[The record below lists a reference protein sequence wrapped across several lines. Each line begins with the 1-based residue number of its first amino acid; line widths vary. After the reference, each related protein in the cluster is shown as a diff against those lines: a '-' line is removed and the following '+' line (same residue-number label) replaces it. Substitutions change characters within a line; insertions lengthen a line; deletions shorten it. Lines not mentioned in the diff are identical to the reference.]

1 MHTSFAIPERVTSMV
16 REPGAAREPSHGEL
30 SVKIGLCGTGNM
42 GAAIGARLMEKRHKL
57 TVWNR
62 TTRRTKIL
70 TNEGAARVSTPAE
83 LFYENQVVI
92 NITIDD
98 KAVKTVYEGRDGLFS
113 GNLKGKLIIEM
124 STLLPETT
132 RRLEERVRAAGGA
145 FVECPVGGS
154 IVPARSGNLIGM
166 AGSTPAAFKRAR
178 PILDQLCRR
187 LDRVGTV
194 GAGNT
199 MKLAINLPLLAYWE
213 ALGEAISLTETA
225 GIKRALAADI
235 LADSSGAAKVGPA
248 RLPWIMDA
256 IGGKF
261 PKSTSFQ
268 MSGGAKDATQMVA
281 LARANG
287 FEVPVID
294 ATRKS
299 YKQAAT
305 GIWAHRDFAL
315 LSAWRVLKSNKR
327 KTENGR

>member
-1 MHTSFAIPERVTSMV
+1 M
-16 REPGAAREPSHGEL
+16 
-30 SVKIGLCGTGNM
+30 KIGLCGTGNM
-42 GAAIGARLMEKRHKL
+42 GAAMGARLMEKKHKL

-62 TTRRTKIL
+62 TRRRAKPL
-70 TNEGAARVSTPAE
+70 VDDGAVFAETPAA
-83 LFYENQVVI
+83 LFDDNDVVI

-98 KAVKTVYEGRDGLFS
+98 KAVKSVYTRRDGILS
-113 GNLKGKLIIEM
+113 ANLKGKLVIEM

-132 RRLEERVRAAGGA
+132 RELAEQVKAAGGT

-154 IVPARSGNLIGM
+154 VAPARSGNLLGM
-166 AGSTPAAFKRAR
+166 AGGTPAAYKRAK

-187 LDRVGTV
+187 LDRVGPV

-225 GIKRALAADI
+225 GIKRTLAADI
-235 LADSSGAAKVGPA
+235 LADSSGAAKVGPP

-261 PKSTSFQ
+261 PKSAGFQ
-268 MSGGAKDATQMVA
+268 MSGGAKDASQMVA

-299 YKQAAT
+299 YKQAAK
-305 GIWAHRDFAL
+305 GVWAGRDFAL
-315 LSAWRVLKSNKR
+315 LAAWRAIQSKKGKR
-327 KTENGR
+327 R

>member
-1 MHTSFAIPERVTSMV
+1 M
-16 REPGAAREPSHGEL
+16 
-30 SVKIGLCGTGNM
+30 KIGLCGTGNM
-42 GAAIGARLMEKRHKL
+42 GAAMGARLMEKKHKL

-62 TTRRTKIL
+62 TRRRAKPL
-70 TNEGAARVSTPAE
+70 VDDGAVFAETPAA
-83 LFYENQVVI
+83 LFDDNDVVI

-98 KAVKTVYEGRDGLFS
+98 KAVKSVYTRRAGILS
-113 GNLKGKLIIEM
+113 ANLKGKLVIEM

-132 RRLEERVRAAGGA
+132 RELAEQVKAAGGT

-154 IVPARSGNLIGM
+154 VAPARSGNLLGM
-166 AGSTPAAFKRAR
+166 AGGTPAAYKRAK

-187 LDRVGTV
+187 LDRVGPV

-199 MKLAINLPLLAYWE
+199 MKLAINLPLLAYWG

-225 GIKRALAADI
+225 GIKRTLAADI
-235 LADSSGAAKVGPA
+235 LADSSGAAKVGPP

-261 PKSTSFQ
+261 PKSAGFQ
-268 MSGGAKDATQMVA
+268 MSGGAKDASQMVA

-287 FEVPVID
+287 FEVPVIA

-299 YKQAAT
+299 YKQAAK
-305 GIWAHRDFAL
+305 GVWAGRDFAL
-315 LSAWRVLKSNKR
+315 LAAWRAIQSKKGKR
-327 KTENGR
+327 R

>member
-1 MHTSFAIPERVTSMV
+1 M
-16 REPGAAREPSHGEL
+16 
-30 SVKIGLCGTGNM
+30 KIGLCGTGIM
-42 GAAIGARLMEKRHKL
+42 GAAMGARLMEKKHKL

-62 TTRRTKIL
+62 TTQRAKPL
-70 TNEGAARVSTPAE
+70 VDDGAVFAETPAA
-83 LFYENQVVI
+83 LFDDNDVVI

-98 KAVKTVYEGRDGLFS
+98 KAVKSVYNRRDGILS
-113 GNLKGKLIIEM
+113 ANLKGKLVIEM

-132 RRLEERVRAAGGA
+132 RELAEQVKAAGGT

-154 IVPARSGNLIGM
+154 VAPARRGNLLGM
-166 AGSTPAAFKRAR
+166 AGGTPAAYKRAR
-178 PILDQLCRR
+178 PILNQLCRR
-187 LDRVGTV
+187 LDRVGPV

-199 MKLAINLPLLAYWE
+199 MKLAINLPLLAYWG

-225 GIKRALAADI
+225 GIKRTLAADI
-235 LADSSGAAKVGPA
+235 LADSSGAAKVGPP

-261 PKSTSFQ
+261 PKSAGFQ
-268 MSGGAKDATQMVA
+268 MSGGAKDASQMVA

-299 YKQAAT
+299 YKQAAR
-305 GIWAHRDFAL
+305 GVWAGRDFAL
-315 LSAWRVLKSNKR
+315 LAAWRAIQSKKGKR
-327 KTENGR
+327 R

>member
-1 MHTSFAIPERVTSMV
+1 M
-16 REPGAAREPSHGEL
+16 
-30 SVKIGLCGTGNM
+30 KIGLCGTGNM
-42 GAAIGARLMEKRHKL
+42 GAAMGAHLMDKKHKL

-62 TTRRTKIL
+62 TTRRAKPL
-70 TNEGAARVSTPAE
+70 VDAGATRARTPAD
-83 LFYENQVVI
+83 LFEDNDVVI

-98 KAVKTVYEGRDGLFS
+98 NAVKSVYEGRGGLLS
-113 GNLKGKLIIEM
+113 GNLKGKLVIEM

-132 RRLEERVRAAGGA
+132 RRLEQQVKAAGGA

-154 IVPARSGNLIGM
+154 VAPARSGNLLGM
-166 AGSTPAAFKRAR
+166 AGGSPAAFKRAK

-187 LDRVGTV
+187 LDRVGPV

-235 LADSSGAAKVGPA
+235 LADSSGAAKVAPA

-261 PKSTSFQ
+261 PKSAGFQ
-268 MSGGAKDATQMVA
+268 MSGGAKDAAQMVA
-281 LARANG
+281 LAKANG

-299 YKQAAT
+299 YRQAAT
-305 GIWAHRDFAL
+305 GPWAGRDFAL
-315 LSAWRVLKSNKR
+315 LSAWRAIQSKKR
-327 KTENGR
+327 TPAKKKTK

>member
-1 MHTSFAIPERVTSMV
+1 M
-16 REPGAAREPSHGEL
+16 
-30 SVKIGLCGTGNM
+30 KIGLCGTGNM
-42 GAAIGARLMEKRHKL
+42 GAAMGARLMEKKHKL
-57 TVWNR
+57 TIWNR
-62 TTRRTKIL
+62 TRRRAKPL
-70 TNEGAARVSTPAE
+70 VDDGAMFAETPAA
-83 LFYENQVVI
+83 LFDDNDVVI

-98 KAVKTVYEGRDGLFS
+98 KAVKSVYTRRNGILS
-113 GNLKGKLIIEM
+113 ANLKGKLVIEM

-132 RRLEERVRAAGGA
+132 RELAEQVKAAGGT

-154 IVPARSGNLIGM
+154 VAPARSGNLLGM
-166 AGSTPAAFKRAR
+166 AGGTPAAYKRAK

-187 LDRVGTV
+187 LDRVGPV

-199 MKLAINLPLLAYWE
+199 MKLAINLPLLAYWG

-225 GIKRALAADI
+225 GIKRTLAADI
-235 LADSSGAAKVGPA
+235 LADSSGAAKVGPP

-261 PKSTSFQ
+261 PKSAGFQ
-268 MSGGAKDATQMVA
+268 MSGGAKDASQMVA

-299 YKQAAT
+299 YKQAAK
-305 GIWAHRDFAL
+305 GVWAGRDFAL
-315 LSAWRVLKSNKR
+315 LAAWRAIQSKKGKR
-327 KTENGR
+327 R

>member
-1 MHTSFAIPERVTSMV
+1 M
-16 REPGAAREPSHGEL
+16 
-30 SVKIGLCGTGNM
+30 KIGLCGTGNM
-42 GAAIGARLMEKRHKL
+42 GAAMGARLMEKKHKL
-57 TVWNR
+57 AVWNR
-62 TTRRTKIL
+62 TRRRAKPL
-70 TNEGAARVSTPAE
+70 VDDGAMFAETPAA
-83 LFYENQVVI
+83 LFDDNDVVI

-98 KAVKTVYEGRDGLFS
+98 KAAKSVYTRRNGILS
-113 GNLKGKLIIEM
+113 ANLKGKLVIEM

-132 RRLEERVRAAGGA
+132 RELAEQVKAAGGT

-154 IVPARSGNLIGM
+154 VAPARSGNLLGM
-166 AGSTPAAFKRAR
+166 AGGTPAAYKRAK

-187 LDRVGTV
+187 LDRVGPV

-199 MKLAINLPLLAYWE
+199 MKLAINLPLLAYWG

-225 GIKRALAADI
+225 GIKRTLAADI
-235 LADSSGAAKVGPA
+235 LADSSGAAKVGPP

-261 PKSTSFQ
+261 PKSAGFQ
-268 MSGGAKDATQMVA
+268 MSGGAKDASQMVA

-299 YKQAAT
+299 YKQAAK
-305 GIWAHRDFAL
+305 GVWAGRDFAL
-315 LSAWRVLKSNKR
+315 LAAWRAIQSKKGKR
-327 KTENGR
+327 R

>member
-1 MHTSFAIPERVTSMV
+1 M
-16 REPGAAREPSHGEL
+16 
-30 SVKIGLCGTGNM
+30 KIGLCGTGNM
-42 GAAIGARLMEKRHKL
+42 GAAMGARLMEKKHKL

-62 TTRRTKIL
+62 TARRTKPL
-70 TNEGAARVSTPAE
+70 VDAGAARVSAPAE
-83 LFYENQVVI
+83 LFDANDVVI

-98 KAVKTVYEGRDGLFS
+98 KAVKSVYEGRGGLLS
-113 GNLKGKLIIEM
+113 GDLKGKLVIEM
-124 STLLPETT
+124 STLLPDTT
-132 RRLEERVRAAGGA
+132 RRLEQQVRAAGGA

-154 IVPARSGNLIGM
+154 VAPARGGNLLGM
-166 AGSTPAAFKRAR
+166 AGSTPAAYKRAQ
-178 PILDQLCRR
+178 PILNQLCRR
-187 LDRVGTV
+187 LDRVGPV

-235 LADSSGAAKVGPA
+235 LGDSSGAAKVGPA

-268 MSGGAKDATQMVA
+268 MSGGAKDAAQMVA

-305 GIWAHRDFAL
+305 GVWANRDFAL
-315 LSAWRVLKSNKR
+315 LSAWRALQSKKR
-327 KTENGR
+327 KPKNRR